1 MRNYF
6 LPLLE
11 LTSIFNVELQRF
23 SIKYAVGI
31 LSAMGF
37 KIVIAD
43 GNANFMSKL
52 GRALLNS
59 DYALYPAESKE
70 TALNQISNND
80 VDACIIDV
88 DLPGGI
94 EEVLQAC
101 MDKSKPIIAMGIS
114 PLKETE
120 KLVEIMYYGIPYVKK
135 FNAEGE
141 AKLDHIIARMNV
153 LLRTLLIFSK
163 DSEYQRGVIAGLES
177 KGYKVFTTDSS
188 EDLMHTFLLSEPKA
202 VLVYFPNSEDLE
214 ELAKIRKF
222 DSQLPIAVVLNNPD
236 EDAGDLL
243 GNKSTRALTQGEVSD
258 YLDNL

>member
-1 MRNYF
+1 
-6 LPLLE
+6 
-11 LTSIFNVELQRF
+11 
-23 SIKYAVGI
+23 
-31 LSAMGF
+31 MGF
-37 KIVIAD
+37 RIVIAD
-43 GNANFMSKL
+43 SNAKFMSML

-70 TALNQISNND
+70 SALQQITQYD
-80 VDACIIDV
+80 IDACIIDV

-101 MDKSKPIIAMGIS
+101 MNKSKPIVAMGATT
-114 PLKETE
+114 LKETG

-135 FNAEGE
+135 FNAEGD

-177 KGYKVFTTDSS
+177 KGYKVFTTETS

-202 VLVYFPNSEDLE
+202 VLVYFPSDEEIE
-214 ELAKIRKF
+214 ELKKIRKL
-222 DSQLPIAVVLNNPD
+222 DNHLPIAVVLNNLPS
-236 EDAGDLL
+236 EAIDLFQD
-243 GNKSTRALTQGEVSD
+243 KSTKILARDEVSD
-258 YLDNL
+258 YLDYL

>member
-1 MRNYF
+1 
-6 LPLLE
+6 
-11 LTSIFNVELQRF
+11 
-23 SIKYAVGI
+23 
-31 LSAMGF
+31 MGF

-43 GNANFMSKL
+43 SNANFMSML
-52 GRALLNS
+52 GRALLDS

-70 TALNQISNND
+70 TALKQLEKGDI
-80 VDACIIDV
+80 DACIIDV

-101 MDKSKPIIAMGIS
+101 MTGSRPIVAMGIS
-114 PLKETE
+114 PLKETD

-177 KGYKVFTTDSS
+177 KGYKVFTTQSS
-188 EDLMHTFLLSEPKA
+188 DDLMHTFLISEPKA
-202 VLVYFPNSEDLE
+202 VLVYFPDTQDIE
-214 ELAKIRKF
+214 EISKIRKI
-222 DSQLPIAVVLNNPD
+222 DNQLPIAIVLNGEAD
-236 EDAGDLL
+236 EAGGLL
-243 GNKSTRALTQGEVSD
+243 NDKSTKVLSQEDVDRKSVV
-258 YLDNL
+258 

>member
-1 MRNYF
+1 
-6 LPLLE
+6 
-11 LTSIFNVELQRF
+11 
-23 SIKYAVGI
+23 
-31 LSAMGF
+31 MGF

-43 GNANFMSKL
+43 GNANFMSML
-52 GRALLNS
+52 GRALLDS
-59 DYALYPAESKE
+59 EYSLFPAESKE
-70 TALNQISNND
+70 TALKQIGQYD

-101 MDKSKPIIAMGIS
+101 MDKAKPIIAMGIS

-135 FNAEGE
+135 FNAEGD

-177 KGYKVFTTDSS
+177 KGYKVFTTESTD
-188 EDLMHTFLLSEPKA
+188 DLMHTFLLSEPKA
-202 VLVYFPNSEDLE
+202 VLVYFPSAEDVQ
-214 ELAKIRKF
+214 ELAKIRKI
-222 DSQLPIAVVLNNPD
+222 DNHLPIAVVLNNQAD
-236 EDAGDLL
+236 ETAEVIED
-243 GNKSTRALTQGEVSD
+243 KSTKILSQDEVSD
-258 YLDNL
+258 YLDKL